1 MYDPQAQQHAQHAA
15 QALNAAQQPRRLN
28 VQFRHPM
35 TGEMITRSFGVSPAN
50 IFMLEHLLYQSF
62 GIPPTQT
69 LVLTLNDSVVVCP
82 VSTIDINEAAS
93 AWKCE
98 LTTLSLPSGM
108 PTVPPQMMP
117 MGVSPNMY
125 QQPPPPIT
133 MYAPQPPQHSQNHHM
148 QQKTFTPL
156 TGPNAGPLAPYS
168 K

>member
-1 MYDPQAQQHAQHAA
+1 MYDPQAQQQVA
-15 QALNAAQQPRRLN
+15 QAQNAAQQPRRLN

-35 TGEMITRSFGVSPAN
+35 TGEMITRSFGVSPTN

-69 LVLTLNDSVVVCP
+69 LVLTLNDSIVVCP

-98 LTTLSLPSGM
+98 LTTLSLPTGM
-108 PTVPPQMMP
+108 PAVPTQMMP
-117 MGVSPNMY
+117 MGMSPNMY
-125 QQPPPPIT
+125 QPQPPPIT
-133 MYAPQPPQHSQNHHM
+133 MYAPQPPQHSQSQHM
-148 QQKTFTPL
+148 QQQKTFAPL
-156 TGPNAGPLAPYS
+156 AGPNAGPMAPYS